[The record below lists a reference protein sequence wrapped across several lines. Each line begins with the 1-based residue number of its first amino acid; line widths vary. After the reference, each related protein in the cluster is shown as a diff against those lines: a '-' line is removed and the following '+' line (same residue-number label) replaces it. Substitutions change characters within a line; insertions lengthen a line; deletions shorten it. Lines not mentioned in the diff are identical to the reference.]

1 MIYSILGV
9 LLFSFNNV
17 LWKKNLRT
25 SNVFFLVTY
34 RAFFTSSFAFLII
47 LLFYKIQHFNNSDIL
62 KITLGSLLGVLG
74 LFCMLQVLK
83 KESLQWIGVYNL
95 IGVVFTSLYL
105 WIFEKINL
113 TDTIIGISIII
124 VGFIFFIVSN
134 VNVKMRI
141 TLKQHMLLLLMI
153 LCFSL
158 SSIIHWKNLTNE
170 IAPIFIIANQELLVF
185 TVGLIFTLT
194 KYKNSEI
201 LTAIK
206 SQFYTVIMMSI
217 VILAAI
223 LCTFLGLKI
232 INPLLS
238 GLLFLASPLTTILFS
253 SIFFKEYI
261 SAKNWISIIVIS
273 TGAFIIYLQTL

>member
-62 KITLGSLLGVLG
+62 KITLVSSLGVLG
-74 LFCMLQVLK
+74 LFCMLHVLK

-95 IGVVFTSLYL
+95 IGIVFTSLYL

-113 TDTIIGISIII
+113 PDTIIGISIII
-124 VGFIFFIVSN
+124 IGFIFFIVSN
-134 VNVKMRI
+134 INGKMSI

-201 LTAIK
+201 LTSIK

-261 SAKNWISIIVIS
+261 SVKNWISIIVIS

>member
-62 KITLGSLLGVLG
+62 KITLGSSLGVLG

-134 VNVKMRI
+134 VNGKMRI

>member
-1 MIYSILGV
+1 ME
-9 LLFSFNNV
+9 
-17 LWKKNLRT
+17 KKLTNFKC
-25 SNVFFLVTY
+25 FFLVTY
-34 RAFFTSSFAFLII
+34 RAFFTSSFSFLII
-47 LLFYKIQHFNNSDIL
+47 LFYYKIQHFNNSDIL

-74 LFCMLQVLK
+74 LFCMLHVLK

-113 TDTIIGISIII
+113 SETLIGISIVII
-124 VGFIFFIVSN
+124 GFVFYIVSN
-134 VNVKMRI
+134 LNGKMRI
-141 TLKQHMLLLLMI
+141 ALKQHLLLLLMI

-170 IAPIFIIANQELLVF
+170 IAPVFIIANQELLVF

-194 KYKNSEI
+194 KYQKNEFLNS
-201 LTAIK
+201 IK
-206 SQFYTVIMMSI
+206 SKFYNVMIMSV

-253 SIFFKEYI
+253 SLFFKEQI
-261 SAKNWISIIVIS
+261 SLKNWISIIVICI
-273 TGAFIIYLQTL
+273 GAFMIYLQGS

>member
-62 KITLGSLLGVLG
+62 KITLGSSLGVLG

-185 TVGLIFTLT
+185 TVGLIFKLT

>member
-1 MIYSILGV
+1 M
-9 LLFSFNNV
+9 
-17 LWKKNLRT
+17 
-25 SNVFFLVTY
+25 FFLVTY

-47 LLFYKIQHFNNSDIL
+47 LFFYQIQHFNNWDIL
-62 KITLGSLLGVLG
+62 KITLGSSLGVLG
-74 LFCMLQVLK
+74 LFCMLHVLK

-95 IGVVFTSLYL
+95 IGIVFTSLYL

-113 TDTIIGISIII
+113 QDTIIGISIII
-124 VGFIFFIVSN
+124 IGFIFFIVSN
-134 VNVKMRI
+134 INGKMSI

-170 IAPIFIIANQELLVF
+170 IAPIFIIANQELLIF

-201 LTAIK
+201 LTSIK

-232 INPLLS
+232 INPLIS

-253 SIFFKEYI
+253 SIFFKEHI
-261 SAKNWISIIVIS
+261 SIKNWIAIAAISI
-273 TGAFIIYLQTL
+273 GAFIIYLQTYDC

>member
-62 KITLGSLLGVLG
+62 KITLGSSLGVLG
-74 LFCMLQVLK
+74 LFCMLHVLK

-95 IGVVFTSLYL
+95 IGIVFTSLYL

-113 TDTIIGISIII
+113 PDTIIGISIII
-124 VGFIFFIVSN
+124 IGFIFFIVSN
-134 VNVKMRI
+134 INGKMSI

-201 LTAIK
+201 LTSIK

-261 SAKNWISIIVIS
+261 SVKNWISIIVIS

>member
-62 KITLGSLLGVLG
+62 KITLGSSLGVLG

-134 VNVKMRI
+134 INGKMSI

-232 INPLLS
+232 INPILS

>member
-1 MIYSILGV
+1 MIYSLLGV

-25 SNVFFLVTY
+25 SNVFFFVTY
-34 RAFFTSSFAFLII
+34 RALFTSSFAFLII
-47 LLFYKIQHFNNSDIL
+47 LFFYKIQHFNNSDIL
-62 KITLGSLLGVLG
+62 KITLGSSLGVLG
-74 LFCMLQVLK
+74 LFCMLHVLQ
-83 KESLQWIGVYNL
+83 KESLQWIGIYNL

-113 TDTIIGISIII
+113 PDTIIGISIII
-124 VGFIFFIVSN
+124 IGFIFFIVSN
-134 VNVKMRI
+134 INGKMSI

-201 LTAIK
+201 LTSIK

-261 SAKNWISIIVIS
+261 SVKNWISIIVIS

>member
-62 KITLGSLLGVLG
+62 KITLGSSLGVLG
-74 LFCMLQVLK
+74 LFCMLHVLQ
-83 KESLQWIGVYNL
+83 KESLQWIGIYNL

-113 TDTIIGISIII
+113 PDTIIGISIII
-124 VGFIFFIVSN
+124 IGFIFFIVSN
-134 VNVKMRI
+134 INGKMSI

-201 LTAIK
+201 LTSIK

-261 SAKNWISIIVIS
+261 SVKNWISIIVIS

>member
-170 IAPIFIIANQELLVF
+170 IAPIYIIANQELLVF

-223 LCTFLGLKI
+223 LCAFLGLKI

>member
-1 MIYSILGV
+1 MIYSLLGV

-62 KITLGSLLGVLG
+62 KITLGSSLGVLG
-74 LFCMLQVLK
+74 LFCMLHVLK

-95 IGVVFTSLYL
+95 IGIVFTSLYL

-113 TDTIIGISIII
+113 PDTIIGISIII
-124 VGFIFFIVSN
+124 IGFIFFIVSN
-134 VNVKMRI
+134 INGKMSI

-201 LTAIK
+201 LTSIK

-261 SAKNWISIIVIS
+261 SVKNWISIIVIS

>member
-62 KITLGSLLGVLG
+62 KITLGSSLGVLG
-74 LFCMLQVLK
+74 LFCMLHVLK
-83 KESLQWIGVYNL
+83 KESIQWIGVYNL
-95 IGVVFTSLYL
+95 IGIVFTSLYL

-113 TDTIIGISIII
+113 PDTIIGISIII
-124 VGFIFFIVSN
+124 IGFIFFIVSN
-134 VNVKMRI
+134 INGKMSI

-201 LTAIK
+201 LTSIK

-261 SAKNWISIIVIS
+261 SVKNWISIIVIS